1 LDLSVRL
8 SLAGAKYRI
17 ENRSSQQKMIMIVI
31 IIIIRPAAKGRI
43 DGKALMIL
51 LSPIYRT
58 HADYFYVGDLIYF

>member
-1 LDLSVRL
+1 LDLSVGL

-31 IIIIRPAAKGRI
+31 IIIRPTAKGRI

-58 HADYFYVGDLIYF
+58 QADYFYVGDLIYF